1 MDEIE
6 RNSKF
11 KDDFEIKNQVRKSIK
26 RLIEEEN
33 WSWSYFG
40 LKIKN

>member
-33 WSWSYFG
+33 
-40 LKIKN
+40 